1 MSPEI
6 IYEDENILVLN
17 KPAGLVVHGDLSR
30 LKKADGKERKSKEET
45 LCDWVLEN
53 YPEMENVGEPMEL
66 QVKGNKVIKPEDEKE
81 NLSNFEHDNFI
92 TILRPGIVHRLD
104 RETSGVIVL
113 AKNQDTFY
121 FLKEQFQNRRVEK
134 VYNAVAWGNI
144 RQDEGTIDAP
154 IGRHSKDFRQWSA
167 TRGARGQMREAM
179 TEYKVLS
186 RFSAHDGHISDKE
199 EGGEKFVFLE
209 VRPKTGRTHQ
219 IRVHLKFLGNPIVCD
234 KLYAENRKCVLGFE
248 RVALHARKITLEIPK
263 KGTKT
268 FEAPYPEDFVELLAK
283 L

>member
-6 IYEDENILVLN
+6 IYEDENVLVLN

-53 YPEMENVGEPMEL
+53 YPEMENVGEPMQIYNE
-66 QVKGNKVIKPEDEKE
+66 VIK
-81 NLSNFEHDNFI
+81 
-92 TILRPGIVHRLD
+92 RPGIVHRLD
-104 RETSGVIVL
+104 KETSGVIVL

-121 FLKEQFQNRRVEK
+121 FLKEQFQNRRIEK

-248 RVALHARKITLEIPK
+248 RVALHARKITLEIPE

-268 FEAPYPEDFVELLAK
+268 FEAPYPEDFVEVMGRL
-283 L
+283 